1 MFRPL
6 EIIFFVLVS
15 VPSDPL
21 QSGGSLTEVAQSVS
35 SRMALLE
42 PEQLAQADARLAS
55 LVERFNQVPESLQ
68 KLPDLTKEFFKQL
81 ISITNAA
88 LVKNRRLVLKIKKWE
103 SLFSSIPQIVDRLET
118 LAPLHSLAG
127 RVGASLIALEKSH
140 QQIIAQLDRT
150 EGKIFSQTFLL

>member
-6 EIIFFVLVS
+6 ETKFFVLVS

-68 KLPDLTKEFFKQL
+68 KLPDLTKEFFKQIQL
-81 ISITNAA
+81 ISIC
-88 LVKNRRLVLKIKKWE
+88 LKEEACIENKKVG
-103 SLFSSIPQIVDRLET
+103 IPI
-118 LAPLHSLAG
+118 
-127 RVGASLIALEKSH
+127 
-140 QQIIAQLDRT
+140 
-150 EGKIFSQTFLL
+150 

>member
-6 EIIFFVLVS
+6 EIKFFVLVS

-68 KLPDLTKEFFKQL
+68 KLPDLTKEFFKQKKHL
-81 ISITNAA
+81 LNHS
-88 LVKNRRLVLKIKKWE
+88 KNGSLLASAKYRSTTSEQVCFDMRRR
-103 SLFSSIPQIVDRLET
+103 F
-118 LAPLHSLAG
+118 
-127 RVGASLIALEKSH
+127 
-140 QQIIAQLDRT
+140 
-150 EGKIFSQTFLL
+150 

>member
-6 EIIFFVLVS
+6 EIKFFVLVS

-68 KLPDLTKEFFKQL
+68 KLPDLTKEFFKQIQI
-81 ISITNAA
+81 ISIC
-88 LVKNRRLVLKIKKWE
+88 
-103 SLFSSIPQIVDRLET
+103 
-118 LAPLHSLAG
+118 
-127 RVGASLIALEKSH
+127 
-140 QQIIAQLDRT
+140 
-150 EGKIFSQTFLL
+150 